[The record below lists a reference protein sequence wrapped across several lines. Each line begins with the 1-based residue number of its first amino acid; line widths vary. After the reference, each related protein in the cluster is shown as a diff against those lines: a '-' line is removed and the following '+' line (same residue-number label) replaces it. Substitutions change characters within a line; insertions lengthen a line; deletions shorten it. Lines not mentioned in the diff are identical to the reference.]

1 MAGKRDRA
9 KKAAEADALITPPG
23 SAEKAKGKD
32 RTDELSGSMQ
42 VDGEEAEGRGKSK
55 VYLPGMALAE
65 DEELKVDPSAY
76 VMLHQMNAEWPCLSF
91 DIVRDGGAEER
102 TAFPMSGYLITGSQ
116 ADTHERNLLYL
127 LRYSNLHKTLQ
138 NKRGKDDEDDDED
151 ENEDK
156 DSSSHDES
164 SSEEEEEEEEG
175 VALGR
180 KQPRHHCITIPHEG
194 GVNRVRSIN
203 VVNEGVLQRVLTATW
218 ADTGR
223 VYIWDL
229 QPAFVE
235 LAGFGLQDPSSLR
248 REPLKP
254 IHVVNKHRSEG
265 FALSWSPLAPGRLL
279 AGDCDGAISLTEV
292 LPARVQTGEFF
303 QSHQG
308 SVEDLHWSPSESTV
322 FASASTDGTV
332 RLWDIRMPRNQAAL
346 AARVSTSDVNV
357 ISWNRLSNHMLASG
371 ADDGVF
377 ATWDLRTWPAS
388 SGGGVAAEAASATP
402 LYTSDWH
409 RGAITSVEWSPH
421 DASVLAVAGADD
433 QVTIWDFALEQPESE
448 GAAAVVEAGSDR
460 AVPFNLLFIHQG
472 QKEVKE
478 IHWHPQL
485 SGVLVTTAL
494 SGFNI
499 FKTIS
504 V

>member
-23 SAEKAKGKD
+23 SAEKAKSKGEAKAD
-32 RTDELSGSMQ
+32 GLSGRMQ
-42 VDGEEAEGRGKSK
+42 VDGEEGKRGESK

-65 DEELKVDPSAY
+65 DEELEVDPSAY

-138 NKRGKDDEDDDED
+138 NKRNDDDEDDESEDGDKDGDPNSEDED
-151 ENEDK
+151 ESSAEEDEE
-156 DSSSHDES
+156 DEA
-164 SSEEEEEEEEG
+164 
-175 VALGR
+175 ALGR
-180 KQPRHHCITIPHEG
+180 KCPRHHCITIPHEG
-194 GVNRVRSIN
+194 GVNRVRSVN
-203 VVNEGVLQRVLTATW
+203 VVGEGVLQQVLTATW

-235 LAGFGLQDPSSLR
+235 LASVGSEDPSSLR
-248 REPLKP
+248 RKPLKP
-254 IHVVNKHRSEG
+254 LHAITKHKKEG
-265 FALSWSPLAPGRLL
+265 FALSWSPLATGRLL

-292 LPARVQTGEFF
+292 LSTHITQTGDFF
-303 QSHQG
+303 KSHQG
-308 SVEDLHWSPSESTV
+308 SVEDLQWSPSESTV

-332 RLWDIRMPRNQAAL
+332 RLWDIRMPRGQAAL
-346 AARVSTSDVNV
+346 AARVSASDVNV
-357 ISWNRLSNHMLASG
+357 ISWNRLANHMLASG

-377 ATWDLRTWPAS
+377 ATWDLRTWPPSSSQGDGAS
-388 SGGGVAAEAASATP
+388 VTP

-409 RGAITSVEWSPH
+409 RGAITSIEWSPH

-433 QVTIWDFALEQPESE
+433 QVTIWDFALEQPSE
-448 GAAAVVEAGSDR
+448 PEGAAVVEADGGR